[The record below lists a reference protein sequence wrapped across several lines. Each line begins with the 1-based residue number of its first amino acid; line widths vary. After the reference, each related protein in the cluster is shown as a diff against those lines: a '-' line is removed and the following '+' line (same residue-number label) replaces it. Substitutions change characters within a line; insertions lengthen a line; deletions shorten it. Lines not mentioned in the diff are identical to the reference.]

1 MAPVR
6 SDELDVT
13 LDRDADV
20 PIGVQLAWALRARIR
35 GGALAPGA
43 RLPALQRL
51 AQDLGVNANT
61 VRAVYARLEQDG
73 LVATRHGSGT
83 FVVGDADLDADSGAS
98 PLAQLVSGAA
108 RAARDAGVDPREL
121 AAALYVGGEPPAPA
135 HAGPPG
141 AATATGAT
149 ARSPD
154 AAARRRLRREV
165 AALDRALADL
175 LMRRPDLAAQLA
187 PSDERPAPSPQA
199 RLLSTAELEA
209 QRDALLQ
216 RLISVQTLAES
227 PSDEEPPPPG
237 AAAAKRAQRA
247 AAAKQPRRTPATRPA
262 VAKLRPAPRAAT

>member
-1 MAPVR
+1 MTPAR

-35 GGALAPGA
+35 GGTLAPGA

-51 AQDLGVNANT
+51 AQDLGVNPNT

-83 FVVGDADLDADSGAS
+83 FVCDPPDAGGDGPAGS
-98 PLAQLVSGAA
+98 LAQLVSGAA

-121 AAALYVGGEPPAPA
+121 AAALYVGGAQARAGGGAQATPA
-135 HAGPPG
+135 GSQRG
-141 AATATGAT
+141 GG
-149 ARSPD
+149 
-154 AAARRRLRREV
+154 AAARRRLRDEV

-175 LMRRPDLAAQLA
+175 LARRPDVAAQLA
-187 PSDERPAPSPQA
+187 QPDEQAPSLPPQA

-209 QRDALLQ
+209 QRDALLR
-216 RLISVQTLAES
+216 RLIEVQALAEA
-227 PSDEEPPPPG
+227 PSDEQPPSSG
-237 AAAAKRAQRA
+237 AAQRRRA
-247 AAAKQPRRTPATRPA
+247 AATSKPPRRTPAPRPA
-262 VAKLRPAPRAAT
+262 VAKLRPAPRAT